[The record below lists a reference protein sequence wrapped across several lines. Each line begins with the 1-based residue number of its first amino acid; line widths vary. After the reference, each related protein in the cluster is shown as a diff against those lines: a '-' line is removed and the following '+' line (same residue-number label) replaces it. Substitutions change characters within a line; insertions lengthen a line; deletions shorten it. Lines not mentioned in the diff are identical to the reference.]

1 MNPRPISAYT
11 REVRSSLPAAAF
23 APVPTRLVWLAVHLA
38 VIAVGIT
45 AIARGVGGWWAAP
58 LWSLLVGHSFAG
70 CAFVGHETLH
80 GAVVR
85 HKRLRHVIGWICF
98 LPFTLSPRLWV
109 AWHNRV
115 HHGHT
120 GLVDV
125 DPDAYPTLEQYRGS
139 RLAQVA
145 DYFSVGRGRW
155 FGFVTPI
162 IGFTGQSS
170 QMLWRWARQSGEMD
184 TRERRWTIFETFLGM
199 SVWLGLAFVVGAAH
213 FVFAFVLPL
222 LVANVIVVTYILTNH
237 SLSPLTD
244 VNDPLLNSLTVTTP
258 RLVSWMHLDFGLHVE
273 HHLFPS
279 MSSKHAPLVRKELL
293 ARWPERYQSLPL
305 FTAIRRLMST
315 ARVYSQPTELLDPL
329 SGRAFPTLMPRT
341 AVSADSPAPPSSA
354 DPAARA
360 PAPARDRESAADRSA
375 PRAAAPPRGAARAA
389 ANSRRSRPSPDPAP
403 ET

>member
-1 MNPRPISAYT
+1 VTSRPISAYS
-11 REVRSSLPAAAF
+11 REVRSALPAAAF
-23 APVPTRLVWLAVHLA
+23 APVPTRLVWLAAHLT
-38 VIAVGIT
+38 IITLGIV

-85 HKRLRHVIGWICF
+85 HKRLRHVVGWICF

-120 GLVDV
+120 GQVDV
-125 DPDAYPTLEQYRGS
+125 DPDAYPTLEQYRHS

-155 FGFVTPI
+155 FGFLTLAL
-162 IGFTGQSS
+162 GFTGQST
-170 QMLWRWARQSGEMD
+170 QMLWRWARQSGELD
-184 TRERRWTIFETFLGM
+184 TAERRSAILETLLGLG
-199 SVWLGLAFVVGAAH
+199 VWLALAFLVGPAR
-213 FVFAFVLPL
+213 FVFAFLLPL
-222 LVANVIVVTYILTNH
+222 VVANAIVVTYILTNH

-279 MSSKHAPLVRKELL
+279 MSSKHAPLVRRELI
-293 ARWPERYQSLPL
+293 ARWPDRYQSLPL
-305 FTAIRRLMST
+305 LTAVRRLMT
-315 ARVYSQPTELLDPL
+315 TGRIYSQPTELVDPR
-329 SGRAFPTLMPRT
+329 SGLAFPTLQPGSEAT
-341 AVSADSPAPPSSA
+341 ARNTNQ
-354 DPAARA
+354 AR
-360 PAPARDRESAADRSA
+360 S
-375 PRAAAPPRGAARAA
+375 RGAAGRTNDHANIIVAA
-389 ANSRRSRPSPDPAP
+389 ISMKSNGNV
-403 ET
+403 